1 MKIKTTDDRVV
12 EKSDKLI
19 NVHAMVPLFLLDIF
33 SFYVTLS
40 YAIALRA
47 LAGFYLDFVPIFKQD
62 PVYFISLW
70 WIPVIFIFF
79 IAHEGLYTKRLV
91 FWHEARLQVKVLTL
105 SIIVA
110 FTIVTLGKMHRM
122 SRLTLLSLWA
132 NSLWI
137 FPLFRLAIKNL
148 FTTLRLGIENVIIVG
163 AGGTGHEVARLISND
178 NYLGYRIKGFL
189 DDDPDLVGK
198 WVKVGN
204 KEYPVLARLSQHR
217 RVIKQFDVSTVIIA
231 IPSISRRKILNLNN
245 TIQHH
250 AKRVLFVRDL
260 KGIGML
266 NIENY
271 QLFMEPLLMLDIKN
285 NLKVPF
291 NIFLKRTLDITISLF
306 LLPILLLSTVII
318 GCLVRLTSEGPV
330 FYLHKRIGYR
340 GKEIKICKFRTM
352 YSDAEE
358 RLEKILRSKPSI
370 KKEWE
375 NSFKIKDDPR
385 VTKIGRFLRKW
396 SLDELPQIFNVLKGD
411 LSLVGP
417 RPVVKE
423 EIRRYYKA
431 SEVYYFM
438 VKPGV
443 TGMWQ
448 VSGRSTASYD
458 TRIGNDTWYAL
469 NWSLWA
475 DLVILFKTAKIVLEQ
490 KGAY

>member
-1 MKIKTTDDRVV
+1 
-12 EKSDKLI
+12 
-19 NVHAMVPLFLLDIF
+19 
-33 SFYVTLS
+33 
-40 YAIALRA
+40 
-47 LAGFYLDFVPIFKQD
+47 
-62 PVYFISLW
+62 
-70 WIPVIFIFF
+70 
-79 IAHEGLYTKRLV
+79 
-91 FWHEARLQVKVLTL
+91 
-105 SIIVA
+105 
-110 FTIVTLGKMHRM
+110 
-122 SRLTLLSLWA
+122 
-132 NSLWI
+132 
-137 FPLFRLAIKNL
+137 
-148 FTTLRLGIENVIIVG
+148 
-163 AGGTGHEVARLISND
+163 
-178 NYLGYRIKGFL
+178 
-189 DDDPDLVGK
+189 
-198 WVKVGN
+198 
-204 KEYPVLARLSQHR
+204 
-217 RVIKQFDVSTVIIA
+217 
-231 IPSISRRKILNLNN
+231 
-245 TIQHH
+245 
-250 AKRVLFVRDL
+250 
-260 KGIGML
+260 
-266 NIENY
+266 
-271 QLFMEPLLMLDIKN
+271 
-285 NLKVPF
+285 
-291 NIFLKRTLDITISLF
+291 
-306 LLPILLLSTVII
+306 
-318 GCLVRLTSEGPV
+318 
-330 FYLHKRIGYR
+330 
-340 GKEIKICKFRTM
+340 M